1 VAENGLWML
10 VAQAKEAA
18 EWFTGCVIDDAVIQK
33 IHGQLKLQM
42 ENIILI
48 GMPGSGKS
56 TVGRLLA
63 KKLARYFV
71 DADEAI
77 IKEAGMPIPEIFATS
92 GEEGF
97 RQIETKVLARL
108 GQESSL
114 VIATGGGCVTR
125 RENDPLLHQNGTIF
139 CLQRDLHKLAVDGR
153 PLSQAN
159 MLEALY
165 HTRTACRVVPAALG
179 NSIGDYAALSC
190 AAYAKKECAK

>member
-1 VAENGLWML
+1 ML

-18 EWFTGCVIDDAVIQK
+18 EWFTGRAIDDTIIMK
-33 IHGQLKLQM
+33 IHRQLKLQM

-125 RENDPLLHQNGTIF
+125 RENDPLLHQNGI
-139 CLQRDLHKLAVDGR
+139 CVWLARDLEKLPTEGR
-153 PLSQAN
+153 PLSQQTK
-159 MLEALY
+159 LEQMYQIRKPLY
-165 HTRTACRVVPAALG
+165 TQFADYTADNNATPEECTKQILELLNLG
-179 NSIGDYAALSC
+179 GNI
-190 AAYAKKECAK
+190 